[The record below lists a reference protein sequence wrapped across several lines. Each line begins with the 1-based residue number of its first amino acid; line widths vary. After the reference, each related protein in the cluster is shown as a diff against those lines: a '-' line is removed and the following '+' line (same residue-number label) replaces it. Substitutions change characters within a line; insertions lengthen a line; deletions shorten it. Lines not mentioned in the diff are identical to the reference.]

1 MRSRW
6 AAKVQNSPGFAGFL
20 DASIMSPKRAS
31 TAVLL

>member
-1 MRSRW
+1 MRITR
-6 AAKVQNSPGFAGFL
+6 AAEVRNFSDFAGFL